1 MEVDVEK
8 VRKLRER
15 KVMAIGDLAEKA
27 NVGRNTISRI
37 EHGHPARPS
46 TLRKIAAALGVEP
59 EELVKQEVTG

>member
-1 MEVDVEK
+1 MDK
-8 VRKLRER
+8 VRKIRQR
-15 KVMAIGDLAEKA
+15 RVMAIGDLAEKA

-46 TLRKIAAALGVEP
+46 TIRKIADALGVEP